1 MLNWLG
7 LVSAE
12 MIADTNILLRA
23 VVRDDA
29 KQARM
34 AEAELAKAE
43 RIVVPITTLCEF
55 AWVLSS
61 GYRRSKDDIAKAV
74 RGLLASAK
82 VVTNRPVAEAGIAM
96 LEGAGD
102 FADGVIACDGVA
114 LGGQTF
120 VSFDKDAIKLLKTK
134 GYAARVPG

>member
-1 MLNWLG
+1 
-7 LVSAE
+7 

-29 KQARM
+29 KQARI
-34 AEAELAKAE
+34 AEAELAKAD
-43 RIVVPITTLCEF
+43 RIVVPIATLCEF

-61 GYRRSKDDIAKAV
+61 GYRRSKGDIAKAI

-82 VVTNRPVAEAGIAM
+82 VVTNRPVAEAG
-96 LEGAGD
+96 LSLLDCDGD
-102 FADGVIACDGVA
+102 FADGAIAFDGIA
-114 LGGQTF
+114 MGGQTF
-120 VSFDKDAIKLLKTK
+120 VSFDKNAIKLLKSR